1 MVSPKFNIP
10 NQCWGSLVLIS
21 CVDEFSFWLRDGAV
35 EGADGF
41 DPLGDDGLVVGDGFF
56 ARCAVGN
63 EAGES
68 WDFDEEGVVLLA
80 PVDDEFVAHVSGFYA
95 AAKSRSRVART
106 EGVGSFSSLDRRC
119 SISSRTVTQRL
130 A

>member
-1 MVSPKFNIP
+1 MLSRLRACLEAEVFFDFGEFGVGAGGWEDLGCGKGLETPF
-10 NQCWGSLVLIS
+10 SL
-21 CVDEFSFWLRDGAV
+21 
-35 EGADGF
+35 
-41 DPLGDDGLVVGDGFF
+41 LGVGH
-56 ARCAVGN
+56 A
-63 EAGES
+63 AGEFG
-68 WDFDEEGVVLLA
+68 DFDEEGVVLLA